1 MKKFKLWLG
10 CLGNGIT
17 VCNSAVEESGD
28 YKHIAHISDNGK
40 IKLYVSESYIPVED
54 MRRIE
59 QTAAE
64 QREIF
69 LNEWNNGGDL
79 PIYLYNDN
87 GYTYGEI
94 SEYTMNIG
102 NYKNDGNGV
111 IFEEE

>member
-1 MKKFKLWLG
+1 MRALFIDGKRSGYSSEQCGATMTVNELIERLG
-10 CLGNGIT
+10 Q
-17 VCNSAVEESGD
+17 
-28 YKHIAHISDNGK
+28 
-40 IKLYVSESYIPVED
+40 IK
-54 MRRIE
+54 
-59 QTAAE
+59 
-64 QREIF
+64 
-69 LNEWNNGGDL
+69 EWNDCGDL